1 MLDVTN
7 YLAKIAAYSFVITI
21 TGLGSVSFMPTD
33 ACHKSDPGVRL
44 TSLGSAGQ
52 ADASRQDEAMW
63 LLMMV

>member
-1 MLDVTN
+1 
-7 YLAKIAAYSFVITI
+7 
-21 TGLGSVSFMPTD
+21 MPTD